1 MQKVFQLQLC
11 SVVEEYGSRRV
22 VEENGFWV
30 TEKTL
35 QMASGGKFKGNKD
48 SCYTCSNPIM
58 SGTEFIISWSPK
70 ILPLLL
76 SVSADSKIEWEE
88 EMVCEEAEAC
98 MNHRERCEL

>member
-1 MQKVFQLQLC
+1 
-11 SVVEEYGSRRV
+11 
-22 VEENGFWV
+22 
-30 TEKTL
+30 
-35 QMASGGKFKGNKD
+35 MASGGKFKGNKD

-58 SGTEFIISWSPK
+58 LGTEFIISWSPK

-98 MNHRERCEL
+98 MNHRERCELWFSFKEKVFLWCFILFFVSMQVI